1 MTTTKKKHPGGRPVK
16 ITPEVTSKILAA
28 VRGGNYIET
37 AAGFAGIS
45 KVTLYDWLRKGANAS
60 RGPYREFSNALYEA
74 LAAAEVFD
82 INTITQ
88 AAKKDWRAAA
98 WRQERRNPQR
108 WGRKD
113 RAPIEKEEEDIRWE
127 DLTEEELEHVIATGE
142 LPKR

>member
-1 MTTTKKKHPGGRPVK
+1 MTTKKHPGGRPTK
-16 ITPEVTSKILAA
+16 ITTEVTSKILAA

-37 AAGFAGIS
+37 AAQFAGIS
-45 KVTLYDWLRKGANAS
+45 KETLYAWLRRGGNEK
-60 RGPYREFSNALYEA
+60 RGPYKEFSDALYEA
-74 LAAAEVFD
+74 LATAEISD
-82 INTITQ
+82 INIITQ

-113 RAPIEKEEEDIRWE
+113 RTPLDKGEEEIRWE
-127 DLTEEELEHVIATGE
+127 DLTDEELEHVIATGE